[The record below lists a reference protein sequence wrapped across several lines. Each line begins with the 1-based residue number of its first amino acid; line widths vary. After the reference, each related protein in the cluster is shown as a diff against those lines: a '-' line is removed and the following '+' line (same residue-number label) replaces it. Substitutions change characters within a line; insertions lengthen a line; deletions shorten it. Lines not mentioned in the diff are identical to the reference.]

1 MPKTARNTKENVNA
15 TRKVKRAKVL
25 HVDSVSKVA
34 AFENLITNGTN
45 LTFVYFKRASCP
57 ACQRFDP
64 IWGKACKKKRKHNA
78 VVVDEDMLGSTSLSN
93 ANVNS
98 LPSIIAV
105 SPKGEVVEFNGP
117 EGPKDAM
124 KTPRTPEELRSVLN
138 VNVPSPAPNDI
149 ANSINEIVS
158 PENIAMNEDPRAPNS
173 PKLVVEPI
181 SQDKPTPF
189 GTPSGKVFR
198 PTPQVAPTIRP
209 MGPKSGGGLFSRNS
223 LDTFRRLF
231 GGKRHVKTRK
241 AEHRRLGR
249 GLKPGKKTRVNRFV
263 KN

>member
-1 MPKTARNTKENVNA
+1 MPGKRITKKVRARKN
-15 TRKVKRAKVL
+15 KVL
-25 HVDSVSKVA
+25 HVVSMSKIA

-45 LTFVYFKRASCP
+45 LTFVYFKRETCP

-64 IWGKACKKKRKHNA
+64 IWGNACKGKRKHNA

-117 EGPKDAM
+117 EGPKDAI
-124 KTPRTPEELRSVLN
+124 KTHNTPEELLSVLN
-138 VNVPSPAPNDI
+138 VNVPSSKPNDI

-158 PENIAMNEDPRAPNS
+158 PENVNTVNR
-173 PKLVVEPI
+173 PKLLVEHI

-189 GTPSGKVFR
+189 GTPSGKVFT
-198 PTPQVAPTIRP
+198 PTPQTAPTIESIA
-209 MGPKSGGGLFSRNS
+209 PKKGGGLFSRNS
-223 LDTFRRLF
+223 LLAFRRLF
-231 GGKRHVKTRK
+231 GGRRITRK